1 MNVDAPPGSWS
12 VQSSLTAMEL
22 ARQLS
27 LHPLV
32 ARVLVARGVVNPL
45 VAKRFLSPRLADLTQ
60 PDAMADRALAADR
73 LVRAIRARERVVVFG
88 DYDVDGITSA
98 ALLTR
103 VLRALGADVKT
114 LVASRFD
121 GGYGLSDTAVDRVL
135 ALGPG
140 VVVTCDC
147 GTSDH
152 PRLERL
158 RAKGIDPIVVDH
170 HKVPDEKL
178 PALAFLNPHRP
189 ECAFP
194 YKHMASVGLAFSIAA
209 AVRAGLGVN
218 FDMRALLD
226 LVALGTIADVAP
238 LDGDNRIL
246 TRAGIDRIADG
257 HANAGVRALQREAR
271 MRYRFTSRDVG
282 WTLGPMLN
290 APGRLGAATPT
301 LELLLADDDR
311 EASRLA
317 ADLADANT
325 RRRAISSEL
334 IDAALKQ
341 AREVYGASLP
351 AGIVLAGD
359 GWHPG
364 MGGIVAGRLVDR
376 LGVAVTIVAL
386 DGEKGVGSVR
396 APSGTKLYDAVSA
409 CRDELMVFGGHDG
422 AAGLSVR
429 RERIDAFRAAF
440 AQAVGS
446 APRGAS
452 QAPRAD
458 TELFENDL
466 VPPLARD
473 LRALEPTGEGNPE
486 TRVIA
491 REVRVTDARVVGEVH
506 LRLVFNMGRRTLGGF
521 VRDGVS
527 RRERGEIPAVGAKG
541 DVTGTLRPD
550 PFNGPDAVQVE
561 VDSFSGLPH

>member
-1 MNVDAPPGSWS
+1 
-12 VQSSLTAMEL
+12 MEL
-22 ARQLS
+22 SRQLS

-45 VAKRFLSPRLADLTQ
+45 VAKRFLSPRLADLTH

-103 VLRALGADVKT
+103 VLRSLGADVKT

-121 GGYGLSDTAVDRVL
+121 GGYGLSDTAVDRAL

-152 PRLERL
+152 ARLERL
-158 RAKGIDPIVVDH
+158 RAKGVDAIVVDH
-170 HKVPDEKL
+170 HKVPEEKL

-325 RRRAISSEL
+325 RRRAISAEL

-341 AREVYGASLP
+341 AREVYGAALP
-351 AGIVLAGD
+351 PGIVLAGD

-376 LGVAVTIVAL
+376 LGVAVTVVAL
-386 DGEKGVGSVR
+386 DGDKGVGSVR

-429 RERIDAFRAAF
+429 RERIEAFRAAF
-440 AQAVGS
+440 ARAVGS
-446 APRGAS
+446 APRGTS

-486 TRVIA
+486 TCVIA
-491 REVRVTDARVVGEVH
+491 RDVRVTDVRVVGEVH
-506 LRLVFNMGRRTLGGF
+506 LRLVLNMGRRTLGGF

-561 VDSFSGLPH
+561 VESFSGLPH